1 MEYLLHSTRSKS
13 ELIDDAVQ
21 WNAVSDE
28 IEELKKIFYEFV
40 QKWSGAG
47 GSNSKENATR
57 YYERHSKDPIIDDKF
72 LNNAPLIEIEEELD

>member
-1 MEYLLHSTRSKS
+1 MIE
-13 ELIDDAVQ
+13 DAVQ

-47 GSNSKENATR
+47 GTKAKESDTR
-57 YYERHSKDPIIDDKF
+57 YYERNSRDPFIDEKF
-72 LNNAPLIEIEEELD
+72 LSNAPLIRHSDNVFLPDD